1 MAGRGEDLGDQA
13 KDQYEDVKDSDEVD
27 TLQRLGRYGYVVY
40 GVVHV
45 VLGALAVSLAF
56 GGSEEEASTTGAMQ
70 TLAEQPFGVVLIWA
84 IAIGM
89 AALVVWQLL
98 EAVLDPDDEGAKG
111 RVKGAGKAVAYGV
124 IAAGAFGIALSGG
137 GSGSGGGDSTEESM
151 TQRLLALPLG
161 QMLVGL
167 VALGILAVAAYH
179 VHKGLSRK
187 FLSDVET
194 ADLSARSRK
203 VVEWTGLIGYPAK
216 GVAFGAI
223 GVLFVLAAVRG
234 SSEEAGGMDEALA
247 TLREGPLGTVVL
259 VAVGLGFAL
268 FGVYCLARAR
278 TAGDFTGFAG
288 R

>member
-1 MAGRGEDLGDQA
+1 MAADGKDLQDQA
-13 KDQYEDVKDSDEVD
+13 KDVHDDVKDSEEVD
-27 TLQRLGRYGYVVY
+27 TLQRVGRYGYVVY
-40 GVVHV
+40 GVVHL

-56 GGSEEEASTTGAMQ
+56 GGSSENASTTGAME
-70 TLAEQPFGVVLIWA
+70 TLAQQPFGIVLIWA
-84 IAIGM
+84 IAVGM
-89 AALVVWQLL
+89 AALVLWQLL

-124 IAAGAFGIALSGG
+124 VAAGAFGVAMSGG
-137 GSGSGGGDSTEESM
+137 GGGGGGGSAEESL

-161 QMLVGL
+161 QVLVGA
-167 VALGILAVAAYH
+167 VAVGILVVAGYH

-187 FLSDVET
+187 FFEDVET
-194 ADLSARSRK
+194 ADLSARGRRI
-203 VVEWTGLIGYPAK
+203 VEWSGLVGYPAK

-223 GVLFVLAAVRG
+223 GVLFALAALRG
-234 SSEEAGGMDEALA
+234 SSEEAGGMDEGLA
-247 TLREGPLGTVVL
+247 TLREGPFGTVVI

-278 TAGDFTGFAG
+278 SAGDFTGFAG

>member
-1 MAGRGEDLGDQA
+1 MAGRREDLGDQA
-13 KDQYEDVKDSDEVD
+13 KDSYEDVKDSDEVD
-27 TLQRLGRYGYVVY
+27 TLQRVGRYGYVVY
-40 GVVHV
+40 GLVHV

-56 GGSEEEASTTGAMQ
+56 GGGSEEDASTTGAMQ
-70 TLAEQPFGVVLIWA
+70 TLAEQPFGMVLIWA
-84 IAIGM
+84 IAVGM

-111 RVKGAGKAVAYGV
+111 RVKGGGKAVAYGV
-124 IAAGAFGIALSGG
+124 VAAGAFSIALSGG
-137 GSGSGGGDSTEESM
+137 SGGSGGSTEESM

-161 QMLVGL
+161 QVLVGA
-167 VALGILAVAAYH
+167 VAVGILVVAAYH

-187 FLSDVET
+187 FFSDVET
-194 ADLSARSRK
+194 ADLSAKGRK

-223 GVLFVLAAVRG
+223 GVLFMLAAIRG
-234 SSEEAGGMDEALA
+234 SSEEAGGMDEGLA
-247 TLREGPLGTVVL
+247 ALREAPFGTAVL

-278 TAGDFTGFAG
+278 SAGDFTGFAG